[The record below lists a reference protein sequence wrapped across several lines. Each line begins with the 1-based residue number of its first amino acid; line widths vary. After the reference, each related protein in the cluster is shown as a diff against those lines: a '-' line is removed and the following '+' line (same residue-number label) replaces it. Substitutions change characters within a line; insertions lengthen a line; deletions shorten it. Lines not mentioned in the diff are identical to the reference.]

1 MALTALGRKLQEK
14 NMNISF
20 ENGRIVTTGILCDE
34 VPYDVSNNSISVQF
48 NGNSGINSYLK
59 INDKKFFDGLHVF
72 RFFVNGEEISFNTKK
87 RVESIGRTQTV
98 TYYTSLADIKT
109 VSVLNEKVNAII
121 TKIEVTAKE
130 KISFDLGISMMHALS
145 EKLTVLEDG
154 SFFAPDRHCYFASD
168 VDFVGVPEN
177 QSAYWHVDAFEGVV
191 SGNIAYGYKI
201 DGIADIVKNADKY
214 IEGAFA
220 EINDI
225 ALPSSVKTEEDKAI
239 YYSSYFCA
247 LENYKELGDFK
258 AFMAGCRYIFPAR
271 TYFRDSY
278 FTVLCMYNGHTEKVR
293 NEIVALSH
301 AIGEDGDCPSAV
313 IYDYSSH
320 WGNHFDSPSMYV
332 IMVYDY
338 VNNTKDFSIL
348 SEKIGNY
355 TVLELMRRVLKR
367 LSEYCDETGL
377 LVKKGPYNR
386 RDWADEV
393 NRYGYVTYDEI
404 LYARALYC
412 FSKTLKVENDSEAD
426 EYLDRY
432 EAVKTSINKYLWS
445 EDKGYYFNFTD
456 GDYTEDNL
464 SIDTVLSVIYGIADE
479 RQSVR
484 LLESCERIL
493 DSRNNPDV
501 EPFGMFCVYPL
512 YKSLRGAINK
522 SATPFNYHNGAD
534 WPYWSAML
542 AYAYKMYGFEYEFAL
557 KNWFFYNL
565 EKGNY
570 TPVEYFSPYCK
581 DGSLLQAWSSA
592 AAFVYNDTDMSFFKN
607 KV

>member
-1 MALTALGRKLQEK
+1 
-14 NMNISF
+14 MNTSF

-48 NGNSGINSYLK
+48 NGKSGINSYLK
-59 INDKKFFDGLHVF
+59 INDKKFFDGLQVF
-72 RFFVNGEEISFNTKK
+72 KFFVNGAEIAFDTQK

-98 TYYTSLADIKT
+98 TYYNELAQIKT
-109 VSVLNEKVNAII
+109 VSVLNEKINAII
-121 TKIEVTAKE
+121 TNVEIVPKE
-130 KISFDLGISMMHALS
+130 SISFDLAIFMVGAISKHFT
-145 EKLTVLEDG
+145 KLADG
-154 SFFAPDRHCYFASD
+154 SFNSPDKEFFFASD
-168 VDFVGVPEN
+168 AP
-177 QSAYWHVDAFEGVV
+177 FEGVGINQSLHWHDDKLDKKTV
-191 SGNIAYGYKI
+191 INIVYGFKI
-201 DGIADIVKNADKY
+201 DGITDILKNADKY
-214 IEGAFA
+214 IEDAFA
-220 EINDI
+220 EISGI
-225 ALPSSVKTEEDKAI
+225 ALPSSVRSEEDKAL
-239 YYSSYFCA
+239 YYSAYFCA
-247 LENYKELGDFK
+247 LENYKEIGDFK
-258 AFMAGCRYIFPAR
+258 GFMAGCRYVFPAR

-278 FTVLCMYNGHTEKVR
+278 FTVLCMYNGQTEKVR
-293 NEIVALSH
+293 NEIIALSR

-313 IYDYSSH
+313 VYDYSSH

-332 IMVYDY
+332 IMIYDY

-348 SEKIGNY
+348 REQIGNY
-355 TVLELMRRVLKR
+355 TVLELMKKVIDR

-377 LVKKGPYNR
+377 LVKSGEFNR

-393 NRYGYVTYDEI
+393 NRYGYVTYDEV

-412 FSKTLKVENDSEAD
+412 FSRLLKLQNDTD
-426 EYLDRY
+426 EVLYYDRF
-432 EAVKTSINKYLWS
+432 EQVKASINKHLWM
-445 EDKGYYFNFTD
+445 EDKGYYLNYTNDDF
-456 GDYTEDNL
+456 TEDNL
-464 SIDTVLSVIYGIADE
+464 SIDTVLAVIYGISNKE
-479 RQSVR
+479 QSVR
-484 LLESCERIL
+484 LLENCEKLL
-493 DSRNNPDV
+493 DSRNNSAV

-512 YKSLRGAINK
+512 YKNLKAAVNK

-592 AAFVYNDTDMSFFKN
+592 AAFVYNDTDMSFFDDKI
-607 KV
+607 

>member
-1 MALTALGRKLQEK
+1 
-14 NMNISF
+14 MNISF
-20 ENGRIVTTGILCDE
+20 ENGRIVTTGIFTDS

-48 NGNSGINSYLK
+48 NGRSGINSYLR
-59 INDKKFFDGLHVF
+59 INDKRFFYGVHVF
-72 RFFVNGEEISFNTKK
+72 KFFVNGEEIPFNTKK

-109 VSVLNEKVNAII
+109 VSVLNETVNAII

-130 KISFDLGISMMHALS
+130 KISFDLGICMAHALS
-145 EKLTVLEDG
+145 EKMIVLEDG
-154 SFFAPDRHCYFASD
+154 SFFAPDKFCHFASD
-168 VDFVGVPEN
+168 VDFECVPEN
-177 QSAYWHVDAFEGVV
+177 QSVYWHVDELEGVV
-191 SGNIAYGYKI
+191 SGNIVYGYKI
-201 DGIADIVKNADKY
+201 DGIVDIVKNADKY
-214 IEGAFA
+214 IEGSFA
-220 EINDI
+220 EIDGV
-225 ALPSSVKTEEDKAI
+225 ALPASVKTEEDKAI

-258 AFMAGCRYIFPAR
+258 AFMAGCRYITPAR
-271 TYFRDSY
+271 SYFRDSY
-278 FTVLCMYNGHTEKVR
+278 FTVLCMFNGHADKVR
-293 NEIVALSH
+293 NEIVSLSR

-393 NRYGYVTYDEI
+393 NRYGYVAYDEI

-412 FSKTLKVENDSEAD
+412 FSRMLKVENDSESGA
-426 EYLDRY
+426 YLERY
-432 EAVKTSINKYLWS
+432 EAVRASINKHLWM
-445 EDKGYYFNFTD
+445 EDKGYYLNFKD
-456 GDYTEDNL
+456 GDFTEDNL
-464 SIDTVLSVIYGIADE
+464 SIDTVLAVIYGIADKE
-479 RQSVR
+479 RSVR

-501 EPFGMFCVYPL
+501 EPFGMFSVYPL

-522 SATPFNYHNGAD
+522 SAEPFNYHNGAD
-534 WPYWSAML
+534 WPYLSAML

-557 KNWFFYNL
+557 KNWFTYNL
-565 EKGNY
+565 NRGNY
-570 TPVEYFSPYCK
+570 TPVEYFSPYCE

-592 AAFVYNDTDMSFFKN
+592 VAFVYNDMDMSFFKD
-607 KV
+607 KI

>member
-1 MALTALGRKLQEK
+1 
-14 NMNISF
+14 MNIGF

-72 RFFVNGEEISFNTKK
+72 RFFVNDAEIAFDTKK

-98 TYYTSLADIKT
+98 TYYNELAQIKT
-109 VSVLNEKVNAII
+109 VSVLDENINAVI
-121 TKIEVTAKE
+121 TKIEVTPRE
-130 KISFDLGISMMHALS
+130 TVCFDLAIFMRWAISGKCVPLA
-145 EKLTVLEDG
+145 DG
-154 SFFAPDRHCYFASD
+154 SFVCSDNGFAFASNVKFMSD
-168 VDFVGVPEN
+168 KKNESLLMDGCKLDKKTSF
-177 QSAYWHVDAFEGVV
+177 
-191 SGNIAYGYKI
+191 NIVYGFKI
-201 DGIADIVKNADKY
+201 DGVADILKNADKY
-214 IEGAFA
+214 IENAFE
-220 EINDI
+220 EINNI
-225 ALPSSVKTEEDKAI
+225 ALPSSVKTEEDKAL
-239 YYSSYFCA
+239 YYSAYFCA
-247 LENYKELGDFK
+247 LENYKEIGDFK
-258 AFMAGCRYIFPAR
+258 GFMAGCRYVSPAR

-278 FTVLCMYNGHTEKVR
+278 FTVLCMYNGQTDKVR
-293 NEIVALSH
+293 NEIIALSR

-313 IYDYSSH
+313 VYDYSSH

-332 IMVYDY
+332 IMIYDY
-338 VNNTKDFSIL
+338 VNNTKDFSVL
-348 SEKIGNY
+348 SEQIGSY
-355 TVLELMRRVLKR
+355 TVLELMKKVIDR
-367 LSEYCDETGL
+367 LSEYCDNTGL
-377 LVKKGPYNR
+377 LVKSGEYNR

-412 FSKTLKVENDSEAD
+412 FSRLLKLQVDGD
-426 EYLDRY
+426 EVVYYDRF
-432 EAVKTSINKYLWS
+432 EKVKASINKYLWM
-445 EDKGYYFNFTD
+445 EDKGYYLNYTNDDF
-456 GDYTEDNL
+456 TEDNL
-464 SIDTVLSVIYGIADE
+464 SIDTVLAVIYGIANKE
-479 RQSVR
+479 QSKR
-484 LLESCERIL
+484 MLENCERIL
-493 DSRNNPDV
+493 DSRNNPAV

-512 YKSLRGAINK
+512 YKNIKATVNK

-581 DGSLLQAWSSA
+581 DGSLLQAWSSV
-592 AAFVYNDTDMSFFKN
+592 AAFVYNDMDMSFFKD
-607 KV
+607 KLAI